1 MIMAIPHLGNM
12 NDLFCYHR
20 PMLSSAEHLGSGLS
34 NIPRA
39 QQERLAYIDFCAYF
53 LGRLRRADVAQ
64 RFGTG
69 PAAATRDIGL
79 YKDLAPNNLELNT
92 VEKAYRCGESF
103 KPLFAHSVER
113 VLTALSQ
120 GFGEGVFSGG
130 QALVR
135 CEIPHA
141 LSLPRL
147 DVLAP
152 ISRAIHLGRAVQVT
166 YYSVRSGQ
174 SERVLVPFALANNGA
189 RWHVRAFDRR
199 RKAFL
204 DFVLNRIEAP
214 QLLEDSSVIP
224 HERPEHDLEWSR
236 MLELRLVV
244 HPQHPRPEVVA
255 RDYEF
260 VEGVLKVRVREAI
273 AGYTL
278 RQWAV
283 DCSPDHSQNPEEFAL
298 WLPDSLSLY
307 GSGSAKLAPGYV
319 PPTVTPQVSALAA
332 SPQ

>member
-1 MIMAIPHLGNM
+1 MESRSENI
-12 NDLFCYHR
+12 FQR
-20 PMLSSAEHLGSGLS
+20 LS
-34 NIPRA
+34 NISRA

-79 YKDLAPNNLELNT
+79 YKELAPNNLELHT
-92 VEKAYRCGESF
+92 VEKAYRCSASF
-103 KPLFAHSVER
+103 RPLFEHSVGR
-113 VLTALSQ
+113 VLTALTE
-120 GFGEGVFSGG
+120 GFGEGVFSVG
-130 QALVR
+130 QPLVR
-135 CEIPHA
+135 SEVPHA

-152 ISRAIHLGRAVQVT
+152 ITRAIYLGRAVQVT
-166 YYSVRSGQ
+166 YFSVRSGQ

-189 RWHVRAFDRR
+189 RWHVRAYDRKR
-199 RKAFL
+199 GAFL
-204 DFVLNRIEAP
+204 DFVLNRIETP
-214 QLLEDSSVIP
+214 GLLEDSSVLP
-224 HERPEHDLEWSR
+224 HEKPENDLEWNR
-236 MLELRLVV
+236 MLELKLVI
-244 HPQHPRPEVVA
+244 HPQHPRPEAVS
-255 RDYEF
+255 RDYNF
-260 VEGVLKVRVREAI
+260 IEGVLKVRVREAI

-319 PPTVTPQVSALAA
+319 PPRAMAQVDQPSNQA
-332 SPQ
+332 S

>member
-1 MIMAIPHLGNM
+1 MIMAIPCLRYVTG
-12 NDLFCYHR
+12 FIWYHR
-20 PMLSSAEHLGSGLS
+20 TMISSAEHLGAGLS

-79 YKDLAPNNLELNT
+79 YRDLAPNNLELNT
-92 VEKAYRCGESF
+92 VEKAYRSSRSF
-103 KPLFAHSVER
+103 VPLFEHSVER

-130 QALVR
+130 QALIRSDVPR
-135 CEIPHA
+135 A
-141 LSLPRL
+141 LSLPKL

-152 ISRAIHLGRAVQVT
+152 ITRAIHLGKAVQVT

-189 RWHVRAFDRR
+189 RWHVRAYDRR
-199 RKAFL
+199 REDFL
-204 DFVLNRIEAP
+204 DFVLNRFETT
-214 QLLEDSSVIP
+214 QLLEDSTALP
-224 HERPEHDLEWSR
+224 YEQAEHDLEWSR
-236 MLELRLVV
+236 MLELKLVV
-244 HPQHPRPEVVA
+244 HPKHPRPEVVS
-255 RDYEF
+255 RDYDF
-260 VEGVLKVRVREAI
+260 VDGVLKVRIREAV

-278 RQWAV
+278 RQWCV
-283 DCSPDHSQNPEEFAL
+283 DCSPEHSLNPVEFAL

-319 PPTVTPQVSALAA
+319 SPTVTTQVSTN
-332 SPQ
+332 

>member
-1 MIMAIPHLGNM
+1 MV
-12 NDLFCYHR
+12 
-20 PMLSSAEHLGSGLS
+20 SSAEHLGAGLS

-79 YKDLAPNNLELNT
+79 YRDLAPNNLELNT
-92 VEKAYRCGESF
+92 VEKAYRCSRSF
-103 KPLFAHSVER
+103 VPLFEHSVER

-120 GFGEGVFSGG
+120 GFGEGIFSGG
-130 QALVR
+130 QALIRSEVPR
-135 CEIPHA
+135 A
-141 LSLPRL
+141 LSLPKL

-152 ISRAIHLGRAVQVT
+152 ITRAIHLGKAVQVT

-189 RWHVRAFDRR
+189 RWHVRAYDRR
-199 RKAFL
+199 REDFL
-204 DFVLNRIEAP
+204 DFVLNRLETT
-214 QLLEDSSVIP
+214 QLLEDSTVLP
-224 HERPEHDLEWSR
+224 HEWAEHDIEWSR
-236 MLELRLVV
+236 MLELKLVV
-244 HPQHPRPEVVA
+244 HPQHPRPEVVS
-255 RDYEF
+255 RDYDF
-260 VEGVLKVRVREAI
+260 VDGVLKVRIREAV

-278 RQWAV
+278 RQWCV
-283 DCSPDHSQNPEEFAL
+283 DCSPDHSLNPTEFAL

-319 PPTVTPQVSALAA
+319 LPTVTSQA
-332 SPQ
+332 STN

>member
-1 MIMAIPHLGNM
+1 MMMAIPYFG
-12 NDLFCYHR
+12 DATDFFCYHR
-20 PMLSSAEHLGSGLS
+20 PMQSSVENLGTGLSS
-34 NIPRA
+34 IPRA

-79 YKDLAPNNLELNT
+79 YRDLAPNNLELNT
-92 VEKAYRCGESF
+92 VEKAYRCTESF
-103 KPLFAHSVER
+103 KPLFEHSAER

-135 CEIPHA
+135 SEVPRA
-141 LSLPRL
+141 LSLPKL
-147 DVLAP
+147 GVLAP
-152 ISRAIHLGRAVQVT
+152 ITRAIHLGRAVQVT

-189 RWHVRAFDRR
+189 RWHVRAYDRR
-199 RKAFL
+199 REAFL
-204 DFVLNRIEAP
+204 DFVLNRIDEP
-214 QLLEDSSVIP
+214 QLLQDSSVLQ
-224 HERPEHDLEWSR
+224 HEQPDQDIEWSR
-236 MLELRLVV
+236 MLELKLVV
-244 HPQHPRPEVVA
+244 HPKHPRPEVVS
-255 RDYEF
+255 RDYDF
-260 VEGVLKVRVREAI
+260 VEGVLKVRVREAV

-283 DCSPDHSQNPEEFAL
+283 DCSPDHSLNPEEFAL

-307 GSGSAKLAPGYV
+307 GSGSAILAPGYV
-319 PPTVTPQVSALAA
+319 PPSR
-332 SPQ
+332 

>member
-1 MIMAIPHLGNM
+1 MQ
-12 NDLFCYHR
+12 
-20 PMLSSAEHLGSGLS
+20 SSAEQLGSGLS
-34 NIPRA
+34 NIPRS

-79 YKDLAPNNLELNT
+79 YRDLAPNNLELNT
-92 VEKAYRCGESF
+92 VEKAYRCSDSF
-103 KPLFAHSVER
+103 KPLFEHSVER

-130 QALVR
+130 QSLIRSEVPR
-135 CEIPHA
+135 V
-141 LSLPRL
+141 LSLPKL

-152 ISRAIHLGRAVQVT
+152 ITRAIHLGRALQVT

-189 RWHVRAFDRR
+189 RWHVRAYDRR
-199 RKAFL
+199 REAFL
-204 DFVLNRIEAP
+204 DFVLNRIETP
-214 QLLEDSSVIP
+214 RLLEGSSVLP
-224 HERPEHDLEWSR
+224 DEKPEHDLEWSR
-236 MLELRLVV
+236 MLELKLVI

-255 RDYEF
+255 RDYDF

-319 PPTVTPQVSALAA
+319 PPTVMPQVTQAPSQAV
-332 SPQ
+332 S